1 MKKIAFALFMVV
13 ASVGFAIAQDMTAE
27 QVMDKYIVA
36 IGGKELVSGIKDM
49 TVEMSA
55 ETERGPIM
63 VTRKMMAP
71 NKSSMV
77 INASGMEVMRMTS
90 DGVKTAMGSM
100 QGSRVLEGKD
110 AQAGILQGTL
120 FPELRYAEMGLKNT
134 LDVVEKVDGKDAYKI
149 THTSADGTISWTD
162 FYDKESGLKV
172 QSVSTQKM
180 MGRET
185 IQTTQFTD
193 YKDFK
198 GLKYPTTVKQMGGRD
213 MTSTVDKVKINTGA
227 KESDFVV
234 K

>member
-1 MKKIAFALFMVV
+1 MKKITFALLIAL
-13 ASVGFAIAQDMTAE
+13 ASGGFATAQDMTAE
-27 QVMDKYIVA
+27 QVMDKYVAA
-36 IGGKELVSGIKDM
+36 IGGKEFVAGIKDM

-63 VTRKMMAP
+63 MTRKAMAP

-90 DGVKTAMGSM
+90 DGTKMGMGGM
-100 QGSRVLEGKD
+100 QGSRVLEGKE
-110 AQAGILQGTL
+110 AQASILQATM

-134 LDVVEKVDGKDAYKI
+134 LDGVEAVNGKDAYKI
-149 THTSADGTISWTD
+149 THSAADGSGSWTD

-172 QSVSTQKM
+172 QTVTTQKM
-180 MGRET
+180 QGRDVT
-185 IQTTQFTD
+185 QTMAYND

-198 GLKYPTTVKQMGGRD
+198 GLKYPTSIVQSGGRA
-213 MTSTVDKVKINTGA
+213 MTMSVDKVKINTGA

>member
-1 MKKIAFALFMVV
+1 MKKITFALFMAV

>member
-1 MKKIAFALFMVV
+1 MKKIVFALLVAV
-13 ASVGFAIAQDMTAE
+13 ASAGFATAQDITAE
-27 QVMDKYIVA
+27 QVMDKYITA
-36 IGGKELVSGIKDM
+36 IGGKEFVAGIKDM

-63 VTRKMMAP
+63 MTRKAMAP

-90 DGVKTAMGSM
+90 DGIKTAMGGM
-100 QGSRVLEGKD
+100 QGSRTLEGKD
-110 AQAGILQGTL
+110 AQGGILQGTL
-120 FPELRYAEMGLKNT
+120 FPELNYAAMSLKNT
-134 LDVVEKVDGKDAYKI
+134 LDGVEKVNGKDAYKI
-149 THTSADGTISWTD
+149 THRSADGTVSWTD

-172 QSVSTQKM
+172 QSVSSQKIQGRDVTQ
-180 MGRET
+180 T
-185 IQTTQFTD
+185 VQFND

-198 GLKYPTTVKQMGGRD
+198 GLKYPTSIVQTGGRD
-213 MTSTVDKVKINTGA
+213 MTMSVDKVKLNTGA